1 VAVVH
6 HSHAKNGTI
15 SRSCRQGEGK
25 MAAELTN
32 GRLFRWL
39 SAEMFVGG
47 VIGVFVAGMLWMGV
61 QSSVAMAQTTADAA
75 MVVAQAAERHSQ
87 ERAASDAKEMEI
99 IKGELSD
106 IKSSQQGFATAI
118 QHMLK
123 QQERILN
130 NQDKHQDRHN
140 GDR

>member
-32 GRLFRWL
+32 GRLFKWL

-61 QSSVAMAQTTADAA
+61 QSSVAVAQTTAEAA
-75 MVVAQAAERHSQ
+75 MAAAQIVERHSQ
-87 ERAASDAKEMEI
+87 ERADADAAEMKEM
-99 IKGELSD
+99 KGEIFEVKAELRAVN
-106 IKSSQQGFATAI
+106 ATLGYI
-118 QHMLK
+118 VK
-123 QQERILN
+123 QQDRILQGQEN
-130 NQDKHQDRHN
+130 HQDMHN
-140 GDR
+140 GIQ